1 MFRRVYPA
9 LIIALSF
16 FTHAISGSPLFR
28 VVEKQPDRLILEWQA
43 PALTWQTIAWEQT
56 TLARPQMGS
65 LPLSQD
71 ADHPGLPLD
80 AYTLEIPSGYTSR
93 VELLDSVITESV
105 APYPIAP
112 GYLLADSSHDPATLV
127 LAGSPEY
134 YPAVFCSH
142 EIGRRRERDLLRV
155 ALYPMRYQAAG
166 RRVRLLAFARLQV
179 TFHPQAVQKARRPQ
193 IQTWK
198 PTAGQAMKLL
208 ITESAVYEVKGAV
221 LQEAGIAIDAIVPSD
236 LKLYYKGT
244 EQPLALHPQHSDRL
258 TSDDAIRFYAERRSG
273 ADDYYDADGDTAVYW
288 LDWSPSP
295 GKRFQPVAA
304 GLAGEM
310 VDHLPA
316 LLHLEQNLTYY
327 SGDTSEDLQNTEQ
340 VPGEGWVW
348 AIINRDASFSL
359 PFDLVHLYE
368 EQDSVQFR
376 LRLRGLTLDP
386 HTPDH
391 HVRIYVNQ
399 VLACELLFN
408 DREQVLPD
416 FKVVTTSLKTSGNT
430 MEIRLIGDTPS
441 AISQIFLDWLEV
453 SYAQRARSVNGRYEF
468 AGADLATHQSLFV
481 TGFSGR
487 PTVWDLAAGRSI
499 DSVHIAPYHRIQLQ
513 VRSAGLSDGNYAL
526 FYSDGEEL
534 YRGRRGHNVVTLD
547 GVTGAVVQK
556 KNFDTYGSN
565 AQSDSMAAF
574 LNRQPDSTFVLIAV
588 ADDGS
593 SGLTVAARQAL
604 QRLGGVHGGE
614 ITFRSSYALICRVGA
629 PLQAVEMHRLQ
640 GQGEARA
647 QMAAVVRSADALL
660 SAQFSLPYVP
670 AGRVVVFDSTAVR
683 KPLRSLAYRGRDL
696 TDSSF
701 GADYIVITHPL
712 FQSAADH
719 IAEYRAQRNN
729 FRTAVVGIDEVYDSF
744 NYGLSGPQAIK
755 AFLQHA
761 YENWTPPRPAYVLLL
776 GDASWDPHYHYGKL
790 GQNNYI
796 PAYGNPVSDLW
807 YACLDGEGDLLPDLS
822 IGRWPVET
830 VAEAEGVVQ
839 KLIDYEATPSAAWKK
854 EFLFISG
861 GFTILDQTSFRG
873 QSAALQKEYVTPA
886 PVSGHGV
893 QIHKTSLDFIE
904 GENRDAIMA
913 ALNSGKVWTN
923 FIGHAAS
930 RTWDLMF
937 HNADI
942 DLLENAP
949 RYPFITSMTCH
960 TGRFAQPDQVSFGEN
975 FLLAHGRGAIA
986 FLGTSGWGYSYEDYA
1001 FLRMLL
1007 PKATRDSV
1015 RVLGR
1020 LVDEAKIDLWSAFG
1034 SSQHVPDMLL
1044 QYNLLGDPA
1053 TRLALPTEPDLTL
1066 TPDDIQIHPDAPS
1079 EADSTAEIL
1088 VRMRNYGLAAKDSV
1102 EASISVLHPT
1112 LGRSLV
1118 RSILLPPLGLA
1129 DSTTV
1134 VWPLRNMT
1142 GAVDVQVVLDS
1153 ANKIREA
1160 DESNNRQE
1168 RRVTV
1173 LSSRMLLIAPQD
1185 HAMIPFDSVK
1195 IKIQNPQTAAT
1206 ADQRIEFL
1214 VDTTASFTSPMRRSS
1229 GPLSTLPLAIVWSP
1243 GTLAADQLYY
1253 WQARDP
1259 AYPDEHPVLNGR
1271 FFSGSRPWSGW
1282 RQELTQDAESA
1293 GRHNVQG
1300 GDQGIQLN
1308 VRSLPLLVQSAGF
1321 SAGHYAVIA
1330 MDGETLMTTGRGYNV
1345 VVLDRN
1351 SARVIATRRFDTY
1364 GDAAAVTAMAEF
1376 LENLEQTQ
1384 LVLIAISDDGS
1395 VGDQE
1400 RFHRALESLGSR
1412 LSRLVQF
1419 RDSWAFIGFKGATA
1433 EQVFEHYQTS
1443 DSRVEAVVLD
1453 TLRLHSETGWLQTA
1467 AIGPAKRWQRVVWD
1481 AAVPDSTWLEMVLWA
1496 TNKNSG
1502 QVDTLLR
1509 SRAVSRELD
1518 LADLAAAHYPRI
1530 HLQAR
1535 LGTLDGHVTPT
1546 LKQWQVHFLPAP
1558 DLAVAPAVLTQSR
1571 DTVLVG
1577 DTVTMTLQIHNLGLQ
1592 AADSVAVLFQEYDS
1606 GVGYRTFARLLRS
1619 EPLAADSVWTVQQKW
1634 TAGLKSGLRTLLVS
1648 VDPGDQIN
1656 EVLETNNTVSAALYV
1671 RPDTTAPQVLI
1682 TYNDRKIVSGD
1693 LVAAKP
1699 EILISAFDNSPT
1711 PPDST
1716 RITVWLDGNRIVYN
1730 DPSPLLHW
1738 QTPSAG
1744 ASAVL
1749 LFTPVLTD
1757 GDHYLEVLLSDT
1769 GGNSTYERD
1778 EFRVESDLK
1787 LLQVMNYPN
1796 PFAAGT
1802 QITFEMT
1809 QPATVSVRIYT
1820 VSGRMIR
1827 ELENGD
1833 TAAGFTAISWDGR
1846 DADGD
1851 RPANGVYLYKVIASA
1866 QGEETEAIGKA
1877 VLVR

>member
-1 MFRRVYPA
+1 MFKKIYPA
-9 LIIALSF
+9 LFLSISF
-16 FTHAISGSPLFR
+16 FNQAISGSPHFR
-28 VVEKQPDRLILEWQA
+28 VIEKQPDRLILEWQA
-43 PALTWQTIAWEQT
+43 PALTWQTIAWQQT
-56 TLARPQMGS
+56 TMARPQMGS

-71 ADHPGLPLD
+71 ADRPGLPLD

-93 VELLDSVITESV
+93 VQLLDSVVTEAV

-112 GYLLADSSHDPATLV
+112 GYLPADSSNDSATPAF
-127 LAGSPEY
+127 AGSSGY
-134 YPAVFCSH
+134 YPDVFLSH
-142 EIGRRRERDLLRV
+142 EVGRRRERNLLRV

-166 RRVRLLAFARLQV
+166 RRVRSLAFARLQI

-193 IQTWK
+193 VQTWK

-208 ITESAVYEVKGAV
+208 ITESAVYEVKGEE
-221 LQEAGIAIDAIVPSD
+221 LQAAGIALDGIVPSD
-236 LKLYYKGT
+236 LKLYCKGV

-258 TSDDAIRFYAERRSG
+258 SANDAIRFYGERRFG
-273 ADDYYDADGDTAVYW
+273 ADDYYDAAGDTAVYW

-295 GKRFQPVAA
+295 GRRYQPVAA
-304 GLAGEM
+304 GITGEM

-327 SGDTSEDLQNTEQ
+327 SGDTSDDIQNTEQ

-348 AIINRDASFSL
+348 AVINRDASFSL
-359 PFDLVHLYE
+359 PFDLLHLAE
-368 EQDSVQFR
+368 EEDSVRFR

-399 VLACELLFN
+399 VPVCELFFN
-408 DREQVLPD
+408 DREQVFPD
-416 FKVVTTSLKTSGNT
+416 FKVVTAGLKTFGNT
-430 MEIRLIGDTPS
+430 LEIRLIGDTPS

-453 SYAQRARSVNGRYEF
+453 SYSQRSRSVNGLYEF
-468 AGADLATHQSLFV
+468 SGADLATHQSLFV
-481 TGFSGR
+481 SGFRSR

-499 DSVHIAPYHRIQLQ
+499 DSIRIAPHHHIQLQ
-513 VRSAGLSDGNYAL
+513 VRSAGLSDGNHAL
-526 FYSDGEEL
+526 FYSDGVEL
-534 YRGRRGHNVVTLD
+534 FRGSRGHNVVTLD
-547 GVTGAVVQK
+547 GVTGMVLQK

-574 LNRQPDSTFVLIAV
+574 LNRQTDSTFVLIAV

-593 SGLTVAARQAL
+593 SGLTVAAKQAM
-604 QRLGGVHGGE
+604 QRLGGLHSGE

-629 PLQAVEMHRLQ
+629 PQLTVEALKLQ
-640 GQGEARA
+640 GQGEARV
-647 QMAAVVRSADALL
+647 QLAAVVRSPDALL

-670 AGRVVVFDSTAVR
+670 TGRVVVFDSTAIR
-683 KPLRSLAYRGRDL
+683 TPLRSLVYHGRDL
-696 TDSSF
+696 TDSSL

-729 FRTAVVGIDEVYDSF
+729 FRTVVVGIEEVYDCF
-744 NYGLSGPQAIK
+744 TFGLSGPQAIK

-761 YENWTPPRPAYVLLL
+761 YANWTPPRPAYVLLL

-807 YACLDGEGDLLPDLS
+807 FVCLDGEGDLLPDMS

-830 VAEAEGVVQ
+830 VDEAEGVVQ
-839 KLIDYEATPSAAWKK
+839 KLIDYEAAPSAAWKK

-861 GFTILDQTSFRG
+861 GFTILDQASFRG
-873 QSAALQKEYVTPA
+873 QSAALQKDFVTPA
-886 PVSGHGV
+886 PVSGHSV

-913 ALNSGKVWTN
+913 ALNNGTVWTN

-975 FLLAHGRGAIA
+975 FLLARGRGAIA

-1020 LVDEAKIDLWSAFG
+1020 LVNEAKIDLWSAFG
-1034 SSQHVPDMLL
+1034 SSAHIRDMLL

-1053 TRLALPTEPDLTL
+1053 TQLALPTEPDLAL
-1066 TPDDIQIHPDAPS
+1066 MPDDIRIRPEAPS
-1079 EADSTAEIL
+1079 EGDSTADIQ
-1088 VRMRNYGLAAKDSV
+1088 VRIRNYGLATRDSV
-1102 EASISVLHPT
+1102 EASIRVQHPT
-1112 LGRSLV
+1112 LGRSFVFNVL
-1118 RSILLPPLGLA
+1118 RPPLGLV
-1129 DSTTV
+1129 DSTAV

-1142 GAVDVQVVLDS
+1142 GAVDIQVVLDS
-1153 ANKIREA
+1153 ADKIHEA

-1185 HAMIPFDSVK
+1185 RAMIPFDSVK
-1195 IKIQNPQTAAT
+1195 IKIQNPQTASA
-1206 ADQRIEFL
+1206 ADQSIEFL
-1214 VDTTASFTSPMRRSS
+1214 VDTTASFTSPLRRSS
-1229 GPLSTLPLAIVWSP
+1229 GPLSTQPLAIIWSP
-1243 GTLAADQLYY
+1243 GTLAPDQLYY

-1271 FFSGSRPWSGW
+1271 FFSSGRPWSGW
-1282 RQELTQDAESA
+1282 RQDLTQDAASA
-1293 GRHNVQG
+1293 DRQSVQG
-1300 GDQGIQLN
+1300 SDQGIQLN
-1308 VRSLPLLVQSAGF
+1308 VRSFPLLVQSAGF

-1330 MDGETLMTTGRGYNV
+1330 MQGEALMTTGRGYNV

-1351 SARVIATRRFDTY
+1351 SARVIAARRFDTY

-1376 LENLEQTQ
+1376 LENVKQNQ
-1384 LVLIAISDDGS
+1384 LVLIAISDDGA

-1400 RFHRALESLGSR
+1400 RFHHALESLGSR
-1412 LSRLVQF
+1412 LSRLIQF

-1433 EQVFEHYQTS
+1433 EQVFEQYQSS

-1467 AIGPAKRWQRVVWD
+1467 AIGPAKRWDRIAWD
-1481 AAVPDSTWLEMVLWA
+1481 ATVPDSTWMEMVLWA
-1496 TNKNSG
+1496 ADKNNN

-1509 SRAVSRELD
+1509 SRAVLRELD
-1518 LADLAAAHYPRI
+1518 LTDLPADRYPKI

-1535 LGTLDGHVTPT
+1535 LGTLNGQVTPT

-1558 DLAVAPAVLTQSR
+1558 DLAVAPAVLTQSK

-1592 AADSVAVLFQEYDS
+1592 PADSVAVLFQEYDS
-1606 GVGYRTFARLLRS
+1606 EVGYRTFARHLRN
-1619 EPLAADSVWTVQQKW
+1619 EPLAADSFWTVEQKW
-1634 TAGLKSGLRTLLVS
+1634 IAGNRSGLRTLLIS

-1656 EVLETNNTVSAALYV
+1656 EVLETNNTVTATVYV
-1671 RPDTTAPQVLI
+1671 RPDTTVPRILI
-1682 TYNDRKIVSGD
+1682 TYDDRKIVSGD

-1699 EILISAFDNSPT
+1699 QILISAFDNSPIA
-1711 PPDST
+1711 PDSS
-1716 RITVWLDGNRIVYN
+1716 RITVWLDGKRIAYN
-1730 DPSPLLHW
+1730 DPSAVLLW
-1738 QTPSAG
+1738 QTPSSG

-1749 LFTPVLTD
+1749 LFTPALSD
-1757 GDHYLEVLLSDT
+1757 GDHALEVLLSDPS
-1769 GGNSTYERD
+1769 GNSTYERN

-1796 PFAAGT
+1796 PFTNDT

-1809 QPATVSVRIYT
+1809 QPAKVSVRIYT

-1833 TAAGFTAISWDGR
+1833 TAAGFAAILWDGR

-1866 QGEETEAIGKA
+1866 QGEETEAMGKA
-1877 VLVR
+1877 VLIR